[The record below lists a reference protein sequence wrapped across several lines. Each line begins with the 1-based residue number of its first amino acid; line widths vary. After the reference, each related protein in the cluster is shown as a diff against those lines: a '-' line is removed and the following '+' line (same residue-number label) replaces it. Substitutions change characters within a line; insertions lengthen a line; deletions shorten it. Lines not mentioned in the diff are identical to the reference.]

1 MKNVLSILAAGGL
14 VLASAVPLKAQDSV
28 AVFRPAG
35 PWTADFGD
43 DYCRLSRNFSTGSD
57 TVSLAF
63 ERVRPGTTTNLILV
77 GNGIKIFRTADE
89 LGLTFLP
96 AQAERSLRYVRSQTP
111 DGKQY
116 LNFGNVT
123 LAPAPV
129 FTPGARPA
137 GPPPA
142 SAGGAGGRPPGP
154 PAYDR
159 AAEQAVGKTITGVA
173 MAKGLTAPVR
183 IETGDLGEPFH
194 VLQQCA
200 DDLVKSWGVD
210 PAVAAAIP
218 EGGGA
223 GWLPQNTIPFVDF
236 GKFGGGANQVRLMV
250 DASGKPTKCVIFR
263 PTLAQALNDKVCSLL
278 MQNGKFIPARNA
290 AGEAVP
296 SYWMGSPQFL
306 GPAFGGRR

>member
-1 MKNVLSILAAGGL
+1 MKQVFSILAASGL
-14 VLASAVPLKAQDSV
+14 VLAPAMPLQAQDSV

-35 PWTADFGD
+35 NWTADFGD
-43 DYCRLSRNFSTGSD
+43 DYCRLSRNFSNGSE

-63 ERVRPGTTTNLILV
+63 ERVRPGATTSVIVV
-77 GNGIKIFRTADE
+77 GNGAKIFRTADE

-96 AQAERSLRYVRSQTP
+96 GQAERSLRYVRSQTP

-116 LNFGNVT
+116 LNFSNVT
-123 LAPAPV
+123 LAPPPV

-137 GPPPA
+137 GPPP
-142 SAGGAGGRPPGP
+142 G
-154 PAYDR
+154 YDR
-159 AAEQAVGKTITGVA
+159 AAEQAVGKTLTGIA
-173 MAKGLTAPVR
+173 LAKGMTAPVR

-194 VLQQCA
+194 VLQECA

-210 PAVAAAIP
+210 PAVNAAIP

-223 GWLPQNTIPFVDF
+223 GWIPQNTIPFVDF
-236 GKFGGGANQVRLMV
+236 GKFGGGANQVRLLV
-250 DASGKPTKCVIFR
+250 DATGKPTKCVIFR
-263 PTLAQALNDKVCSLL
+263 PTLAQALNDKICGLL
-278 MQNGKFIPARNA
+278 MQNGKFIPAKNA
-290 AGEAVP
+290 AGQAVA